1 MNVSI
6 LQLFS
11 IADVNADVFVLYH
24 YNGFSGMSGGQANKK
39 LTRLTMYRRSQ
50 ESSIGQSI
58 AFSGGSAFSGGT
70 APPIEEVQYL
80 VEIVRKCIL
89 IFCYYLMQV
98 LRTRWQGCR
107 LEWLGSEPKLD

>member
-80 VEIVRKCIL
+80 VESVRKCIL
-89 IFCYYLMQV
+89 YSAIFSCRCY
-98 LRTRWQGCR
+98 
-107 LEWLGSEPKLD
+107 ELDGKDVVWSGWEASLN